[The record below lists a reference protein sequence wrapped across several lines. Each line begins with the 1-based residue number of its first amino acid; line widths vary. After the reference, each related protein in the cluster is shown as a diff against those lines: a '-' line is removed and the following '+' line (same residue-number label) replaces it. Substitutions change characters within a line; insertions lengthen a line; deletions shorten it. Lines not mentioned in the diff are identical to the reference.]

1 MLDKQNLLQLKQNA
15 QRVRHGVIVG
25 THAAKSGHPGGSLGA
40 ADVFTYLYF
49 KEMNID
55 PQDPHKKDRDRFV
68 LSKGHCAPGLYSAL
82 ALRGY
87 FPQEDLKTLRH
98 IGSHLQ
104 GHPSM
109 RLTPGV
115 DMSTGSLGQGVSA
128 ACGMAL
134 GAKTTGVDNRVYT
147 LLGDGEIEEGECWEA
162 FMFAAHYNLDNLCVV
177 IDVNGLQ
184 IDGATKDVMS
194 AEPIDK
200 KMEAFGFAVIT
211 VDGNDMQQLSE
222 AFDKARAT
230 KGQPTCII
238 GKTLKGKGVSFME
251 NKAGWHGKA
260 PNDEE
265 AQAALDEIDAE
276 LARLGGENNG

>member
-1 MLDKQNLLQLKQNA
+1 MGMMTKQQQQELEQTACRIRQGIIRA
-15 QRVRHGVIVG
+15 

-40 ADVFTYLYF
+40 TEIFTLLYF

-55 PQDPHKKDRDRFV
+55 PQNPHMEDRDRFV
-68 LSKGHCAPGLYSAL
+68 LSKGHTAPGLYSTL
-82 ALRGY
+82 AQRGF
-87 FPQEDLKTLRH
+87 FPEEDLLTLRH

-109 RLTPGV
+109 HLTPGV

-128 ACGMAL
+128 ATGMAL
-134 GAKTTGVDNRVYT
+134 GCRAQGMQNRVYT

-162 FMFAAHYNLDNLCVV
+162 FMFAAHYGLDNLCVI

-184 IDGATKDVMS
+184 IDGATKDVMN

-200 KMEAFGFAVIT
+200 KMEAFGFAVQT
-211 VDGNDMQQLSE
+211 VNGNNLEELDA
-222 AFDKARAT
+222 AFETARAT
-230 KGQPTCII
+230 KGKPTCIVAR
-238 GKTLKGKGVSFME
+238 TTKGKNVSFME

-265 AQAALDEIDAE
+265 CACALTE
-276 LARLGGENNG
+276 LQTTLAKLEGK